1 MSIYR
6 TVLLPL
12 CSMALAMGTEPAAP
26 AENPLP
32 GMMDSIAYLLEED
45 EQKDSLLLTLSRAAH
60 NMPSAT
66 RAQLLDPVIKELLRL
81 GHDPLEEN
89 EQGCNA
95 VFYLA
100 GIPELY
106 RQLTAEDLLP
116 RELALRIPHDE
127 GALLR
132 YMRLRNNQAN
142 LARAA
147 GSHEYLVR
155 RYCAPAYARAERL
168 LRSYMGATS
177 LTRLPHEAMT
187 DCLSFMML
195 ANPRAA
201 QNYINSLT
209 YWEHGEHFL
218 EEIPAHLL
226 ATLHQLEWSVDP
238 VQLRRALDKLGT
250 LLPESKDDMIECA
263 ASVPMA
269 RILEMLTRME
279 GSGAMPELE
288 KYAAA
293 FDPEIVHS
301 ALLLQMKLLGIPRP
315 GDEAFKNIT
324 IPEIAEVREALAVDE
339 AIRKGHME
347 QLNAARLI
355 QAAGVL
361 RKHQMPHHAEMM
373 AGIVENDQIVLR
385 PELRPAFRTRY
396 EELREASP
404 HVVLLRYLIGHK
416 ELLSPGEEAQ
426 S

>member
-12 CSMALAMGTEPAAP
+12 CSMGLVMGAGHAAP
-26 AENPLP
+26 AEHPLP
-32 GMMDSIAYLLEED
+32 GIMDSLACLLGENEHEEP
-45 EQKDSLLLTLSRAAH
+45 LLLTLSRAAH
-60 NMPSAT
+60 DMPSAT

-106 RQLTAEDLLP
+106 QQLEAENLLP

-132 YMRLRNNQAN
+132 YMRLRNSQAI

-147 GSHEYLVR
+147 GSHDYLVR
-155 RYCAPAYARAERL
+155 RYCAPAYSRAERL
-168 LRSYMGATS
+168 VRSYMGATA
-177 LTRLPHEAMT
+177 LTRLPDDSLT
-187 DCLSFMML
+187 DCLSFMLL

-226 ATLHQLEWSVDP
+226 ATLHQLEWSVAP
-238 VQLRRALDKLGT
+238 AQLRRALDKLGT

-269 RILEMLTRME
+269 RILDMLTRME
-279 GSGAMPELE
+279 GTGAMPELE
-288 KYAAA
+288 KFAAA

-301 ALLLQMKLLGIPRP
+301 ALLLQMKLLEIPRP
-315 GDEAFKNIT
+315 GDDAFKNIT
-324 IPEIAEVREALAVDE
+324 TPEIVEVREALAVDE

-347 QLNAARLI
+347 QLTAARLI
-355 QAAGVL
+355 RAAEVL
-361 RKHQMPHHAEMM
+361 RKHQMPRHAEMM
-373 AGIVENDQIVLR
+373 TGIVENDQVVLR

-404 HVVLLRYLIGHK
+404 HVVLLRYIMEHK
-416 ELLSPGEEAQ
+416 ELLQPGEEAR